1 MAKAKRQPREQQI
14 RDEENEAGCDGAED
28 VNKFPAMTY
37 AEGVS
42 AALRWVLGDEDEKPY
57 TGD

>member
-1 MAKAKRQPREQQI
+1 MSDATRPNDREI
-14 RDEENEAGCDGAED
+14 REEENEAGADAADGVD
-28 VNKFPAMTY
+28 KYRSMTY

-42 AALRWVLGDEDEKPY
+42 AALRWVLGSDREKPY